1 MRVKA
6 KEPNFSVE
14 VVESQG
20 TGDESENLGPIQK
33 PKSLTEIAYE
43 TIKDG
48 ILSGKLAVG
57 KRYNELGLAREL
69 GISRTPIREAL
80 LKLAAENFVVFHPRK
95 GVSINYFSKKDI
107 EDLFELRQ
115 VIEETTMSKIMG
127 NLSRDEIEFIEN
139 IMNEQEKCIKNS
151 IYDEKLFLELDKKFH
166 LSIIELGENKF
177 TVQTYRNIRD
187 YITITGRTKKER
199 VKEVFREH
207 EALVEALSQNN
218 LRKAKEAIRRHLTN
232 SKFSVLE
239 YEKSKLPN
247 TSSGR

>member
-1 MRVKA
+1 MREEERKTIVSSEA
-6 KEPNFSVE
+6 VEPQDLRE
-14 VVESQG
+14 G
-20 TGDESENLGPIQK
+20 SENLGPIQK

-57 KRYNELGLAREL
+57 QGYSELGLAREM

-80 LKLAAENFVVFHPRK
+80 LKLETENFVVFHARK

-127 NLSRDEIEFIEN
+127 KLSKDDIAFIRG
-139 IMNEQEKCIKNS
+139 IMNEQEKCIRNRR
-151 IYDEKLFLELDKKFH
+151 YDEKLFLELDKKFH
-166 LSIIELGENKF
+166 LSIIELGRNKF
-177 TVQTYRNIRD
+177 TVQTYKNIRD

-207 EALVEALSQNN
+207 EAIVEALSQNN
-218 LRKAKEAIRRHLTN
+218 IKKAKQAIRRHLSN
-232 SKFSVLE
+232 SKLSVLE
-239 YEKSKLPN
+239 YEKSKVP
-247 TSSGR
+247 SSPLER

>member
-1 MRVKA
+1 MRGKA

-151 IYDEKLFLELDKKFH
+151 IYDEKLFLELYHPICDF
-166 LSIIELGENKF
+166 
-177 TVQTYRNIRD
+177 
-187 YITITGRTKKER
+187 
-199 VKEVFREH
+199 
-207 EALVEALSQNN
+207 
-218 LRKAKEAIRRHLTN
+218 
-232 SKFSVLE
+232 
-239 YEKSKLPN
+239 
-247 TSSGR
+247 